1 MTRPSLTE
9 AAEQHDITLA
19 LTPTQLLLVAIGA
32 FLLLRILR
40 GLRR

>member
-9 AAEQHDITLA
+9 AYDAHDVTIA
-19 LTPTQLLLVAIGA
+19 LTPTQLALLAIGA
-32 FLLLRILR
+32 FLLLRFLR